1 MHKRIVRVWAWCGL
15 DDIIVWQPPL
25 CEMTRVGGWFSGL
38 GRQLT
43 DYPGNGRGAGV
54 VVSPGQIRLP
64 PPTFVKICSCARC
77 RNAPNAARVEQ
88 KYKNNAGFVH
98 KHLLSRAVTHSSC
111 RVQLEL
117 ERLAEMLQGRE
128 DTFPR
133 CTLSLWLNDST
144 RLLSFTSKS
153 WHKQNSHFYE
163 KATNAPDFCKFSL
176 QSYVDPMHWLQK

>member
-1 MHKRIVRVWAWCGL
+1 MDVVVYRLGAEKNYWGVWAWCGL
-15 DDIIVWQPPL
+15 DDISVWQPPL

-54 VVSPGQIRLP
+54 VVSQGQIRPP

-77 RNAPNAARVEQ
+77 RNTPNAARVEQ

-117 ERLAEMLQGRE
+117 ERFAEMLQGRE
-128 DTFPR
+128 DTFPH
-133 CTLSLWLNDST
+133 CTLSLWLN
-144 RLLSFTSKS
+144 
-153 WHKQNSHFYE
+153 
-163 KATNAPDFCKFSL
+163 KASVLSL
-176 QSYVDPMHWLQK
+176 QELT

>member
-1 MHKRIVRVWAWCGL
+1 MHKRIVEGCELDVVWMISMYGSLA
-15 DDIIVWQPPL
+15 PL

-54 VVSPGQIRLP
+54 VVSHGQIRPP

-77 RNAPNAARVEQ
+77 RNTPNAARVEQ

-128 DTFPR
+128 DTFPHI
-133 CTLSLWLNDST
+133 TLSLWLNKAFV
-144 RLLSFTSKS
+144 LS
-153 WHKQNSHFYE
+153 
-163 KATNAPDFCKFSL
+163 
-176 QSYVDPMHWLQK
+176 